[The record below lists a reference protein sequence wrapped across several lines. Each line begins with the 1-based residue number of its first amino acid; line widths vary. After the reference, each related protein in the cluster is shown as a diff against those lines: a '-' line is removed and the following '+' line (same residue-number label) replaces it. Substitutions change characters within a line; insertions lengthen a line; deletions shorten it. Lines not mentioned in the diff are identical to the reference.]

1 MEEVTEKK
9 SSYERI
15 NYSIRPSKAIER
27 KMLCESFRKLD
38 EFAALET
45 YRYIGFGSTFFS
57 DFILFHKN
65 LGITNMISIEKD
77 IENQERFE
85 FNKPFNCI
93 EMEFGL
99 SKEVLPTIEWY
110 YKSIIW
116 LDYDTQINEDVL
128 TDLNTIFSNIISGSI
143 VVITCNAHY
152 RPNQAYHVMKKNLN
166 NRMPHYI
173 KEDDCENWK
182 AALRTRDI
190 MYDEIVS
197 VINTRNIPRRTGN
210 KFVFQQLFNFHYS
223 DGTRMITF
231 GGIFFEEG
239 EKERFEKC
247 GFSRLPY
254 IRTEKD
260 PFYIEVPSLT
270 IREIRNLDSQLPNEN
285 LADVMLPGVKSDDIR
300 KYSENYRFFPTFS
313 ETDL

>member
-1 MEEVTEKK
+1 MEGIIEKV

-93 EMEFGL
+93 EMQFGL
-99 SKEVLPTIEWY
+99 SQEILPTLQWD

-128 TDLNTIFSNIISGSI
+128 TDVNTIFSNIISGS
-143 VVITCNAHY
+143 VVVFTCNAHY
-152 RPNQAYHVMKKNLN
+152 RPNQAYHVIKKSLN
-166 NRMPHYI
+166 NIPHYI

-182 AALRTRDI
+182 AALVTRRIILDKI
-190 MYDEIVS
+190 IET
-197 VINTRNIPRRTGN
+197 INTRNFPRRNGN

-223 DGTRMITF
+223 DGARMMTF
-231 GGIFFEEG
+231 GGIFYEEG

-247 GFSRLPY
+247 GFFRLPY
-254 IRTEKD
+254 IKIEES

-270 IREIRNLDSQLPNEN
+270 IREIRNLDAQLPNED
-285 LADVMLPGVKSDDIR
+285 LANVVLPGVKHEDIR